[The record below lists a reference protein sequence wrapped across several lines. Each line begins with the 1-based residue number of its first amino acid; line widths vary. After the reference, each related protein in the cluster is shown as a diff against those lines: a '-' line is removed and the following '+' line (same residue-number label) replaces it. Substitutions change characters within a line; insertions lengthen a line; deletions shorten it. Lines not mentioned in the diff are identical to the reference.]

1 MKQYLISKKNYNG
14 EVVLIN
20 CDKSNGY
27 KFNPKNN
34 YPYDGIKVNEMVI
47 IKPSLI
53 EKVIKRKIKNK
64 LDFYLKIIIE
74 CLDGDDD
81 DDTRIALGDLERYK
95 KIIKEKYS
103 IYLDEKYMSLLN
115 KKIGV
120 IEKELQNNISE
131 KTYEEEIS
139 RRR

>member
-14 EVVLIN
+14 EDVLIN